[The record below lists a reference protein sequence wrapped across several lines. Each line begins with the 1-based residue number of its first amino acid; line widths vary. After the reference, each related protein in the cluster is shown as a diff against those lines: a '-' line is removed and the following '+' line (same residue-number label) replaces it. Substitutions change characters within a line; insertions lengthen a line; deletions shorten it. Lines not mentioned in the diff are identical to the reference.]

1 MDKFDYVTATIEE
14 EKERL
19 SNILLYL
26 QDTNNIDEYTKYQER
41 YNLVCKYLNAKER
54 YLNIYN
60 ILMDYRN
67 KLNDLNKIKYEYEVD
82 NILLEDTLLNKF
94 HEDTDNKYRNIL
106 YENIKKEKISD
117 ILYLMFTKE
126 SEYTPLIIKRNRLR
140 EKLNEKKYTNTIACM
155 NEQSLQIEKE
165 DNLQDEMLLLQNNIK
180 IEEDRLKA
188 VEDSILDE
196 DILKLLYEFCIIN
209 TYNINRLDK
218 NTLFKDNNTLK
229 SIVEKK

>member
-1 MDKFDYVTATIEE
+1 
-14 EKERL
+14 
-19 SNILLYL
+19 
-26 QDTNNIDEYTKYQER
+26 
-41 YNLVCKYLNAKER
+41 
-54 YLNIYN
+54 
-60 ILMDYRN
+60 
-67 KLNDLNKIKYEYEVD
+67 
-82 NILLEDTLLNKF
+82 
-94 HEDTDNKYRNIL
+94 
-106 YENIKKEKISD
+106 
-117 ILYLMFTKE
+117 MFTKE

-140 EKLNEKKYTNTIACM
+140 EKLNEKKYPNTIACM

-165 DNLQDEMLLLQNNIK
+165 DNLQDEILLLQNNIK

-229 SIVEKK
+229 SIVDKK